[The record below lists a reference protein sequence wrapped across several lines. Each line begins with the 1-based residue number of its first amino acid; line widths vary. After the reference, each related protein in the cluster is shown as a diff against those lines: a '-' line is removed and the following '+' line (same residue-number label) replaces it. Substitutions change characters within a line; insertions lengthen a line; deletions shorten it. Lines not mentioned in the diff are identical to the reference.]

1 MTIPEMTKKL
11 LNLVKRKNAHKRLD
25 EKDRTKVSKKKKPEP
40 ILERSLLL
48 ELTEFDWLAI

>member
-11 LNLVKRKNAHKRLD
+11 LNLVKRKNLHKRLD
-25 EKDRTKVSKKKKPEP
+25 EKDQIKVSKKKKPEP

-48 ELTEFDWLAI
+48 ELTEFD

>member
-25 EKDRTKVSKKKKPEP
+25 EKDRVKVSKKKKTEP

-48 ELTEFDWLAI
+48 ELTEFD